1 MMAQQLLFG
10 ISFLEPPGS
19 HTCFVMKAEPNFPI
33 HSPLAGRSHDPGH
46 TVGHEETMRFI
57 AFNKLSMEVV
67 CQVCQVVA
75 RPDHKVNP
83 KWHNIA
89 PATEEIQ

>member
-1 MMAQQLLFG
+1 
-10 ISFLEPPGS
+10 
-19 HTCFVMKAEPNFPI
+19 
-33 HSPLAGRSHDPGH
+33 
-46 TVGHEETMRFI
+46 MRFI
-57 AFNKLSMEVV
+57 AFHKLSMEAVYQM

-75 RPDHKVNP
+75 RLDHKVNP